1 MKTIDDIIKATAEA
15 GITLTPLIDHY
26 AVNVRLDK
34 CDYGLFVMLPTT
46 IDDREGTY
54 SSTRTTRIEL
64 VATGEAKNT
73 NSDIKDYGNVADV
86 VAVLIARLN
95 EAINAMLATGR
106 YDSVARVTYKIIP
119 YRYDSLQT
127 AVTATFDLS
136 ESLSPC

>member
-1 MKTIDDIIKATAEA
+1 MNTIDDIIKATAEA

-95 EAINAMLATGR
+95 ETINAILATGR

-127 AVTATFDLS
+127 AVTATFDLVKPQ
-136 ESLSPC
+136 SPC